1 MKQALAVLVISA
13 CVVACGGKE
22 TATQNA
28 STPSRPVST
37 TSDAS
42 VAAVLPAGH
51 PPIPAA
57 TEAAPGAAA
66 APSGTVT
73 GSVAETFDAGGYTY
87 LRLKTASGEE
97 WAAIRQTVVK
107 KNATVKLDV
116 QMVAENFKSSTLK
129 RTFPRIIFGALAGEG
144 SAPAATPMVAP
155 MMSQALPPGHPSL
168 DGNSAAA
175 APAVNMP
182 PMNMAAQHMSGGSAD
197 NTPIRVAKAEG
208 PDGRTVATV
217 WAQKATLKDQ
227 PVEVRGKVV
236 KFLGGIMGKNW
247 IHLRDG
253 SGSASAGDFDL
264 TVTTADMANVGDVVI
279 IKGVVRVDK
288 DFGAG
293 YRYDV
298 IVEDAKISK

>member
-1 MKQALAVLVISA
+1 MKQALAVLVISL

-22 TATQNA
+22 PATQNA

-37 TSDAS
+37 ASDPSA
-42 VAAVLPAGH
+42 AAVLPAGH

-57 TEAAPGAAA
+57 NEPASAAA
-66 APSGTVT
+66 TAPSGTVT

-144 SAPAATPMVAP
+144 SAPAATPTAPP

-168 DGNSAAA
+168 DGNPAAA
-175 APAVNMP
+175 AALKMP
-182 PMNMAAQHMSGGSAD
+182 PMNMAAQHMSGGNVD
-197 NTPIRVAKAEG
+197 NTAIRVAKAEG
-208 PDGRTVATV
+208 PDGRTIATV
-217 WAQKATLKDQ
+217 WAQKTTLKDQ

-264 TVTTADMANVGDVVI
+264 TVTTADMANVGDVVL
-279 IKGVVRVDK
+279 IKGIVRVDK